1 MDAPMGSLAEDAGSS
16 LSAAPGQAEPPAPAA
31 DPERVANQA
40 LLPTSIPNPDT
51 VRVCSYGDH
60 CRVAV
65 VGGPQLSSCG
75 EPGCINSLHHL
86 CQGEYEAKFSELFAN
101 CDMRKLCLP
110 CLKKQAKDNGPL
122 PPPGDGAGGAPSDA
136 DIAASSLLASAVS
149 QSAPSPAR
157 PLPQSRPLAPPTR
170 PTPAPLAPAP
180 TEATPGPDNGEGS
193 RQGAC
198 PLLPQRQ
205 HHRSYKTR
213 MAALWQTGSCSWM
226 SSIPGPSGRTCS
238 AL

>member
-40 LLPTSIPNPDT
+40 FLPTSIPNPDT

-101 CDMRKLCLP
+101 CDMLTRTLRLHP
-110 CLKKQAKDNGPL
+110 FSPL
-122 PPPGDGAGGAPSDA
+122 PSHRARQAP
-136 DIAASSLLASAVS
+136 
-149 QSAPSPAR
+149 
-157 PLPQSRPLAPPTR
+157 
-170 PTPAPLAPAP
+170 
-180 TEATPGPDNGEGS
+180 
-193 RQGAC
+193 QGHYHN
-198 PLLPQRQ
+198 QG
-205 HHRSYKTR
+205 H
-213 MAALWQTGSCSWM
+213 
-226 SSIPGPSGRTCS
+226 
-238 AL
+238 